1 MSRQLFRAE
10 ERLPGRGQWEP
21 GWVDRLGGGAQA
33 GLLGVGTWPCD
44 SQPIPRG
51 TAWTWARAR
60 CQQEP
65 PCLPVSARGEQ
76 PLSSCCSLTLSLK
89 PPRRR
94 TSCGLHTCPRKPRL
108 RPRSSRHA
116 AAQLQ
121 GVWFSAEPSGLVG
134 GLCGPDPWEA
144 SVLGQRLPRPPEHR
158 LGRGAADPFLA
169 TLGQVTRWDQ
179 RQRQL
184 CPQWPRRLLRD
195 QRRFRAELARSQTP
209 SGECWVD
216 IGRLL
221 RP

>member
-1 MSRQLFRAE
+1 MRPEFRSCRT
-10 ERLPGRGQWEP
+10 ERRVWALLRS
-21 GWVDRLGGGAQA
+21 LGTQA
-33 GLLGVGTWPCD
+33 GLLGVGTWPCN
-44 SQPIPRG
+44 SRPIPRG

-65 PCLPVSARGEQ
+65 PCLPVSARGEG

-94 TSCGLHTCPRKPRL
+94 TSCGLHTCSGKPRL

-116 AAQLQ
+116 AAELQ
-121 GVWFSAEPSGLVG
+121 GVRSSAEPSGLVG

-144 SVLGQRLPRPPEHR
+144 SVLGQRLPQPPEHR
-158 LGRGAADPFLA
+158 LGRRAADPFLA

-184 CPQWPRRLLRD
+184 CPLSPPSLGGPEAFPCR
-195 QRRFRAELARSQTP
+195 ARSL
-209 SGECWVD
+209 
-216 IGRLL
+216 RL
-221 RP
+221 RQESAGWTSVTS

>member
-10 ERLPGRGQWEP
+10 ERLPGGEQWEP
-21 GWVDRLGGGAQA
+21 GWVDRLGGGTQA
-33 GLLGVGTWPCD
+33 GLLRVGTWPCN
-44 SQPIPRG
+44 SRPIPRG

-65 PCLPVSARGEQ
+65 PCLPVSARGEG

-94 TSCGLHTCPRKPRL
+94 TSCGLHTCSGKPRL

-116 AAQLQ
+116 AAELQ
-121 GVWFSAEPSGLVG
+121 GVRPSAEPSGLGG

-144 SVLGQRLPRPPEHR
+144 PLGQRLPQPPEHR

-184 CPQWPRRLLRD
+184 CPQCPRRLLGD
-195 QRRFRAELARSQTP
+195 QRRFRAELAL
-209 SGECWVD
+209 
-216 IGRLL
+216 RL
-221 RP
+221 RQESAGWASVTS

>member
-10 ERLPGRGQWEP
+10 ERLPGGEQWEP
-21 GWVDRLGGGAQA
+21 GWVDRLGGGTQA
-33 GLLGVGTWPCD
+33 GLLGVGTWPCN
-44 SQPIPRG
+44 SRPIPRG

-65 PCLPVSARGEQ
+65 PCLPVSARGEG

-94 TSCGLHTCPRKPRL
+94 TSCGLHTCSGKPRL

-116 AAQLQ
+116 AAELQ
-121 GVWFSAEPSGLVG
+121 GVRSSAEPSGLVG

-144 SVLGQRLPRPPEHR
+144 SVLGQRLPQPPEHR
-158 LGRGAADPFLA
+158 LGRRAADPFLA

-184 CPQWPRRLLRD
+184 CPLSPFFSNIYPGIELLD
-195 QRRFRAELARSQTP
+195 HTVTLFLVA
-209 SGECWVD
+209 
-216 IGRLL
+216 
-221 RP
+221 